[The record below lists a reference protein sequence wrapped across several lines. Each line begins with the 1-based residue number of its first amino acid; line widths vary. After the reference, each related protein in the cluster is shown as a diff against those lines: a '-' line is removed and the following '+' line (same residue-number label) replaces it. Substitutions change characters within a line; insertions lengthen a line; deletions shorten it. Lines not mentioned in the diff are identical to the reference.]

1 MAELKKS
8 PENSLFDKNTPI
20 GFKDKSTPIGF
31 TENPMEINAVE
42 DPEVPG
48 SDESSPEQAAE

>member
-8 PENSLFDKNTPI
+8 PEDNLFDKNTPI

-31 TENPMEINAVE
+31 AESPIEINAVE
-42 DPEVPG
+42 ETEDHA
-48 SDESSPEQAAE
+48 SDENSPEQAAE

>member
-8 PENSLFDKNTPI
+8 PESSLFDKNTPI

-31 TENPMEINAVE
+31 TESPIEINAVQE
-42 DPEVPG
+42 TEEPA
-48 SDESSPEQAAE
+48 SDENSPEQAAE